1 MRAMAKNRLLILIV
15 PTAAVAL
22 ALAAC
27 GSDDST
33 ASTEEREAEA
43 REAAL
48 EFAQC
53 MRENGVDMPD
63 PEVGEGGRLT
73 FRSQA
78 PGMDSGAA
86 FERAQE
92 ACQKHL
98 QSIRPEEPSAEEQS
112 EFRERALNH
121 ARCMREHGIDV
132 PDPTFRDGG
141 GVLMQMPEGIDPND
155 PAFQE
160 AEEACA
166 RFGPEIEEGS

>member
-1 MRAMAKNRLLILIV
+1 MRAMAKNRFLILIV
-15 PTAAVAL
+15 PIAAVAL
-22 ALAAC
+22 TLAAC
-27 GSDDST
+27 GSDDSA
-33 ASTEEREAEA
+33 ASAEEREARA

-63 PEVGEGGRLT
+63 PEVGEGGRLA
-73 FRSQA
+73 FRSRA
-78 PGMDSGAA
+78 PGMDDRAA
-86 FERAQE
+86 LERAQE

-98 QSIRPEEPSAEEQS
+98 EGIRPEEPSAEEES
-112 EFRERALNH
+112 EFREKALNH

-141 GVLMQMPEGIDPND
+141 GVLMRMPEGIDPND
-155 PAFQE
+155 PAVQE

-166 RFGPEIEEGS
+166 RFQPEIEEGS